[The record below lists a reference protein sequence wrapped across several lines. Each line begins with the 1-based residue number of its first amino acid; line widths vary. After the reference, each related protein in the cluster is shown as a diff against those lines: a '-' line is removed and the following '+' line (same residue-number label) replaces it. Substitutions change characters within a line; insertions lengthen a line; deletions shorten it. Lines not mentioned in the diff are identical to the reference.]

1 MRNALYDI
9 VLLLENLDDNRRY
22 GIAHLQL
29 PKDEVFGIGSDQAK
43 LPILD
48 FIHSNTLGF
57 LLQYL
62 SFRHQKGHYR
72 VAGSPEVQNLPY
84 FSELDGQPQSY
95 PFGF

>member
-1 MRNALYDI
+1 MIFNPKVGDALNMKGYWF
-9 VLLLENLDDNRRY
+9 VHKKF
-22 GIAHLQL
+22 G
-29 PKDEVFGIGSDQAK
+29 GIGSDQAK
-43 LPILD
+43 LPILH

-57 LLQYL
+57 PLQYL